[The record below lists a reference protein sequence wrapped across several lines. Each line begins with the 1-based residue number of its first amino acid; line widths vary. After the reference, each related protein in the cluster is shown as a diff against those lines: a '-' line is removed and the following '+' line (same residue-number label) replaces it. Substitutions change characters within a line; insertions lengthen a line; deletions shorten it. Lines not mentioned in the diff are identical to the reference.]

1 MRWINLVI
9 FNFFLVIIN
18 SNLWDNIFSQ
28 SKSPHSTLPDNFELF
43 LVNEKDNTI
52 AGDLLM
58 STEHN
63 LTKFSFVLDESNG
76 QDPFIQLLIDFNKGR
91 LYIDTQEKC
100 FYQYINLI
108 EQLCPKFILNAYD
121 LLSYFSEDANDY
133 HYVVI
138 NPLEIAEVDEDD
150 INKLPSLLRNIL
162 LFFGKVTKKYNSI
175 YDKDFYGDF
184 IIDKNKQIIRAL
196 TVKTRNAMTTF
207 GTIFKAY
214 DIDKEKF
221 NGLHKLEDCIEYSG

>member
-1 MRWINLVI
+1 MRLINI
-9 FNFFLVIIN
+9 FVLSILLLIIN
-18 SNLWDNIFSQ
+18 SNLWDNIYSQ
-28 SKSPHSTLPDNFELF
+28 SKSPHSNLPNNFELF
-43 LVNEKDNTI
+43 LINQKDNTT

-91 LYIDTQEKC
+91 LYIDTHEKC
-100 FYQYINLI
+100 VYQYINLI

-121 LLSYFSEDANDY
+121 LLSYFSEDENDY
-133 HYVVI
+133 HYIVI
-138 NPLEIAEVDEDD
+138 NPLEISEVDEDD
-150 INKLPSLLRNIL
+150 MNKFPSLLKYIL

-184 IIDKNKQIIRAL
+184 IIDKNKQQIRAL
-196 TVKTRNAMTTF
+196 TLKTKNSIITF
-207 GTIFKAY
+207 NTIFKAY
-214 DIDKEKF
+214 DIDKDKF
-221 NGLHKLEDCIEYSG
+221 NSIHKLEDCVEYSS

>member
-1 MRWINLVI
+1 MRLINILVLSI
-9 FNFFLVIIN
+9 VFLIIN
-18 SNLWDNIFSQ
+18 SNLWDNIYSQ
-28 SKSPHSTLPDNFELF
+28 SKSPHSSLPDNFELL

-91 LYIDTQEKC
+91 VYFDTQEKC
-100 FYQYINLI
+100 LYQYINLI

-133 HYVVI
+133 HYIVI

-150 INKLPSLLRNIL
+150 INKLPSLLKNVL

-196 TVKTRNAMTTF
+196 TIKTKNAMTTF
-207 GTIFKAY
+207 NTIFKAY
-214 DIDKEKF
+214 DIEKDKF
-221 NGLHKLEDCIEYSG
+221 NGIHKLEECVELSG